1 MIVLVMSDSH
11 GNADGM
17 VSVVEL
23 EKPGLIL
30 HLGDKT
36 RDCHAL
42 QRAFPDIPLRKV
54 VGNCDFSS
62 EGQTIDDFTF
72 GGKHFFMTHGHVF
85 HVKSTLAHLTEIAKM
100 RKSDIV
106 LFGHTHIQHHEIKNE
121 FVILNPGSMS
131 KSQEHYAVIH
141 MTDGNITCDL
151 KKL

>member
-1 MIVLVMSDSH
+1 MSDSH

-23 EKPGLIL
+23 EKPDLIL

-36 RDCHAL
+36 RDCHAFE
-42 QRAFPDIPLRKV
+42 RAFPDIPLCKV

-62 EGQTIDDFTF
+62 EGLNIDKFTF
-72 GGKHFFMTHGHVF
+72 CGKRFFMTHGHVF

-100 RKSDIV
+100 RESDIV

-121 FVILNPGSMS
+121 FVIINPGSMS
-131 KSQEHYAVIH
+131 KPQEHYAVINL
-141 MTDGNITCDL
+141 TDGNVTCDL
-151 KKL
+151 KKLI